1 MISEYSKFYN
11 NKDRIAGL
19 LRKISNEIIKR
30 CKAQINLKE
39 LLEGDVEKCMDDLND
54 SINCGNKWRQI
65 YTKTEELIR
74 KKSKGKGVW
83 DFNHKS
89 IFAQIDAFVQRCL
102 DLKEICEGQL
112 QFARKGGDNTMPIF
126 GGTKGREIISLLEE
140 NRVRFK
146 KLLDKIKD
154 SDQDLILDIKS
165 TKWHDDY
172 NNFKNGMKDLD
183 NMYESIINHS
193 FENISTI
200 EQGVEMLEAFDS
212 LARRSSIKQSVQ
224 NKAQY
229 IFQLFD
235 TEVNKAKQEFD
246 NTLSHPESFSF
257 TYGKH
262 SGKALWVRS
271 MLHRLDK
278 LKLAIDK
285 LNFVGDNDMRK
296 DCMKNFEQVYNL
308 FKNYLKEEFAIGRKK
323 SLTLIQKLSKIAYKI
338 LFSLEL
344 AWEPLKERKQL
355 LLKCLQLSKNTSQ
368 RKTNLKITLIKI
380 LCV

>member
-1 MISEYSKFYN
+1 MTESTYLKGFQNLSNQINEGYLEAEDNLKYLKSLQDPCRKLEESSPRDIPDILPQLLQRVRMISEYSKFYN

-39 LLEGDVEKCMDDLND
+39 LLEGDVEKCMDDLDD
-54 SINCGNKWRQI
+54 SINCGNRWRAI
-65 YTKTEELIR
+65 YAKMEDLIR

-83 DFNHKS
+83 DFNQKS

-112 QFARKGGDNTMPIF
+112 QFARKGGDTQMPIF

-183 NMYESIINHS
+183 NMYESIINHA
-193 FENISTI
+193 FENISTL
-200 EQGVEMLEAFDS
+200 EQGVEMLEAFES
-212 LARRSSIKQSVQ
+212 LARRSASSKVCRTRLRTS
-224 NKAQY
+224 
-229 IFQLFD
+229 
-235 TEVNKAKQEFD
+235 TRCSM
-246 NTLSHPESFSF
+246 T
-257 TYGKH
+257 
-262 SGKALWVRS
+262 RS
-271 MLHRLDK
+271 
-278 LKLAIDK
+278 A
-285 LNFVGDNDMRK
+285 
-296 DCMKNFEQVYNL
+296 
-308 FKNYLKEEFAIGRKK
+308 
-323 SLTLIQKLSKIAYKI
+323 KLSK
-338 LFSLEL
+338 S
-344 AWEPLKERKQL
+344 
-355 LLKCLQLSKNTSQ
+355 S
-368 RKTNLKITLIKI
+368 ITP
-380 LCV
+380 